1 MYSILLK
8 EDNNLTVTTKERIMQ
23 RSKLV
28 DNMRFVVE
36 PVYKNEDMST
46 FSATV
51 LYTLPIS
58 RQPRSE
64 SLVLDAEKYNDFLV
78 YKLPFDTNLT
88 AEAGKIEM
96 WLTFVKNEMDAD
108 GKIIQKVRKT
118 SSCFVDI
125 IPVSTWTTMI
135 PDEAL
140 DAIDQRLLV
149 ANAQIQALDELMNG
163 SGSSSASQKADNISY
178 NKVSNTLQLTSNGL
192 PIGDIIDISELAN
205 EQGIPAVDFGNVSI
219 DEPEDVPVDSNV
231 VDF

>member
-1 MYSILLK
+1 VYSILLK

-36 PVYKNEDMST
+36 PMYKDEDMST
-46 FSATV
+46 FDATV
-51 LYTLPIS
+51 LYTLPVS

-64 SLVLDAEKYNDFLV
+64 RLVLDEEKYNDFLV
-78 YKLPFDTNLT
+78 YKMPFDTNLT
-88 AEAGKIEM
+88 AEAGRVEM
-96 WLTFVKNEMDAD
+96 WLTFVKAEMDAE
-108 GKIIQKVRKT
+108 GIITQKVRKT

-125 IPVSTWTTMI
+125 IPVSTWTTLI

-149 ANAQIQALDELMNG
+149 ANAQIKALEEMGNI
-163 SGSSSASQKADNISY
+163 SASPKADNIAY
-178 NKVSNTLQLTSNGL
+178 DKDTNILQLMSNGT
-192 PIGDIIDISELAN
+192 PIGDVVDISELAN
-205 EQGIPAVDFGNVSI
+205 EQGILAVDFSLLP
-219 DEPEDVPVDSNV
+219 DEPEDDIPVDSNV